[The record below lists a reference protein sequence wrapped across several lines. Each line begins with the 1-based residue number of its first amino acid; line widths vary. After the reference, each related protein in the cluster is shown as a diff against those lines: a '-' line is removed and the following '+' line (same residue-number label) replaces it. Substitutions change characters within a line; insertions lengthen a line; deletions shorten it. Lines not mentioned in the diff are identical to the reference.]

1 MVEVIRNIFS
11 WLGRGQSPGAA
22 STTSETTSG
31 GPHVTRWVPIGV
43 NLNPGEAMVIKGRL
57 TSEDIPAIVQ
67 QEAFGSFIGLTVG
80 PMGSAQVLVPEAL
93 AERALS
99 IVAETFDEPQ
109 AEDQVWEDEIEDDD
123 RA

>member
-1 MVEVIRNIFS
+1 VVEAIRSIFS
-11 WLGRGQSPGAA
+11 WLGRGQRPGPAA
-22 STTSETTSG
+22 TTSETTSG
-31 GPHVTRWVPIGV
+31 GDHGIRWVPIGV

-67 QEAFGSFIGLTVG
+67 QEAFGSFIGLTVW

-99 IVAETFDEPQ
+99 IVAETFDGLQ

-123 RA
+123 RE